1 MKRTVSP
8 IIRIPDNTSLSQLKR
23 QDLKRSKIL
32 TLQQCHPIGT
42 NTLGLVSL
50 LDLLGRLSG
59 READPGNLLACIA
72 FAP

>member
-8 IIRIPDNTSLSQLKR
+8 ITCIPDNTSLSPLKR

-42 NTLGLVSL
+42 ST
-50 LDLLGRLSG
+50 LDLS
-59 READPGNLLACIA
+59 
-72 FAP
+72 